1 MKTAVCGAYAPAE
14 IIDSLG
20 KYSDNI
26 IVLPPFSALPS
37 PVSSHADMLIFP
49 AVKSGVIYTH
59 AEYLAAE
66 KAIFERLTDATG
78 MRIAAIPEKVG
89 RDYPRDV
96 LLNALALGNKIVGKI
111 DALSSAVL
119 PEGNHINTK
128 QGYAKCS
135 SCKVTEN
142 AVITEDGSI
151 AKALLEVGAD
161 VLVIEKGHVSIRG
174 FDCGF
179 IGGASGCDSENVYF
193 CGNIEAHPDYD
204 KIFKFCRKHGKNVVS
219 LSQIPL
225 TDVGTV
231 FFI

>member
-1 MKTAVCGAYAPAE
+1 MKTAVCGACAPAE

-26 IVLPPFSALPS
+26 IVLPPFSALSS

-66 KAIFERLTDATG
+66 KEVFVELTGATG
-78 MRIAAIPEKVG
+78 MRIAAIPEKIG

-96 LLNALALGNKIVGKI
+96 LLNALALGDNIVGKI

-119 PEGNHINTK
+119 SEGKQINTK

-142 AVITEDGSI
+142 AVITEDSSI
-151 AKALLEVGAD
+151 AKALIGAGAD
-161 VLVIEKGHVSIRG
+161 VLVIEKGYVLLRG

-193 CGNIEAHPDYD
+193 CGNIEAHPDCD
-204 KIFKFCRKHGKNVVS
+204 KIYDFCRKHGKNAVL

>member
-1 MKTAVCGAYAPAE
+1 MKTAVCGACAPAE

-66 KAIFERLTDATG
+66 KEVFVELTDATG
-78 MRIAAIPEKVG
+78 MRIAAIPEKIG

-96 LLNALALGNKIVGKI
+96 LLNALALGDNIVGKI

-119 PEGNHINTK
+119 SEGKQINTK

-142 AVITEDGSI
+142 AVITEDSSI

-161 VLVIEKGHVSIRG
+161 VLVIEKGYVSLRG

-193 CGNIEAHPDYD
+193 CGNIEARPDCD
-204 KIFKFCRKHGKNVVS
+204 KIFDFCRKHGKNAVS
-219 LSQIPL
+219 LSRIPL